1 MAKSFAQSKGA
12 RGEREIVQL
21 LQPVVNLVYGDM
33 GRVPPTLQRNTIQ
46 SHKGGYDLVGV
57 DWMAIEVKRCETL
70 SLNAWSSQ
78 CIGQA
83 KEGQTPILFFKQNNQ
98 KWRVMMHSILVT
110 GGASNLK
117 VWGEI
122 RMDDFLVY
130 FDYRLRHELK
140 DQNN

>member
-1 MAKSFAQSKGA
+1 
-12 RGEREIVQL
+12 
-21 LQPVVNLVYGDM
+21 
-33 GRVPPTLQRNTIQ
+33 
-46 SHKGGYDLVGV
+46 
-57 DWMAIEVKRCETL
+57 
-70 SLNAWSSQ
+70 
-78 CIGQA
+78 
-83 KEGQTPILFFKQNNQ
+83 
-98 KWRVMMHSILVT
+98 MMHSILVT